1 MNGATVA
8 NWKLYINGVQVSA
21 PLEGGSVS
29 TLSGSG
35 ISNNVP
41 LAIGYRTSGNYFS
54 GLIGRVLIYRKALS
68 DSEVAQNF
76 NSIEIG
82 ITFNYGPFSFT
93 INCIRTSTSY
103 IDWICR

>member
-1 MNGATVA
+1 MTGATVA

-41 LAIGYRTSGNYFS
+41 LAIGYRTSGNYYS
-54 GLIGRVLIYRKALS
+54 GLIGRVLIYKKALS

-76 NSIEIG
+76 NSIRDRY
-82 ITFNYGPFSFT
+82 NV
-93 INCIRTSTSY
+93 
-103 IDWICR
+103 